1 MKIKL
6 MAEVEYATTAMHTVE
21 ENGDIGEYSFD
32 IGDGYRT
39 GESWYRLETTEGDY
53 IESID
58 RDEFDY
64 ETVAD
69 YIKHLE
75 TLDSIDGLDIH
86 KWTEE
91 AAK

>member
-6 MAEVEYATTAMHTVE
+6 TAEVEYATTAIHTVE

-32 IGDGYRT
+32 IGEGYRT
-39 GESWYRLETTEGDY
+39 GESWYRLETAEGYY

-58 RDEFDY
+58 RSEFDY

-75 TLDSIDGLDIH
+75 TLDNIDGLDIH
-86 KWTEE
+86 KWVDTM
-91 AAK
+91 K